1 MKKIIYLAALIFI
14 VACSSKKVATVSTP
28 PAPPAA
34 PVAKITNSF
43 SPAVGKAPVM
53 TEADFSSTVKGFR
66 YAEYVKGKTLYE
78 SKCNSCHELKNPM
91 SFPTA
96 FWEKMVPPMVIQ
108 YNLKFTDFVDETG
121 EKLILGYFVTATT
134 PKK

>member
-1 MKKIIYLAALIFI
+1 MKKLIYLAALVFI
-14 VACSSKKVATVSTP
+14 VACTSKKVAVAPPPPP
-28 PAPPAA
+28 PAP

-43 SPAVGKAPVM
+43 SPAIGKAPVM
-53 TEADFSSTVKGFR
+53 TEADFSSTVKDFR
-66 YAEYVKGKTLYE
+66 YEEYVKGKSLYE

-91 SFPTA
+91 SFPTP

-108 YNLKFTDFVDETG
+108 YNLKFTDLLDETA
-121 EKLILGYFVTATT
+121 EKLILGYLVTTTT